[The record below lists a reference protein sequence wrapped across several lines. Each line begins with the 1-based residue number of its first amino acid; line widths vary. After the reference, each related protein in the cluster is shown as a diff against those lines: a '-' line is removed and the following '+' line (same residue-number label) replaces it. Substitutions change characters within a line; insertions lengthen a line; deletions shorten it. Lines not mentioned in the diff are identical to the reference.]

1 MAANVLG
8 WNNERALPQCNLI
21 TYFNKWLL
29 CNRQVTSVEKL
40 VNAMRYI
47 SKKKKLELSETCD
60 SMVSN
65 FMKIFM
71 Y

>member
-1 MAANVLG
+1 MAANILG
-8 WNNERALPQCNLI
+8 CNNERALPQCNLI
-21 TYFNKWLL
+21 TDFNKWLL
-29 CNRQVTSVEKL
+29 CNRQVTSIVKL
-40 VNAMRYI
+40 VNAIRYI

-65 FMKIFM
+65 FVKVFM